1 MVLLRNK
8 YFIVAGLT
16 LILIVISFFAINYV
30 ENEGFNPTD
39 EGVVLAQ
46 SWRIINGEVPHSD
59 FISIRPAAS
68 GFLHSI
74 IFAFP
79 GPLVSN
85 ARWFVLFQYFAI
97 ALVMSLMLF
106 REIERVLQLKIHF
119 IYLFSLLISGFTVV
133 VLNYNLYSWT
143 TIDAVFWSVLAMP
156 LVFSSQKWKIALG
169 LLLTALAAL
178 SRQTFAVVTIA
189 GYLYVFFRYRKSF
202 TQYILV
208 FVVGALPFIAY
219 LLMLVFTSALPDF
232 ISQMTGRSEFFQTA
246 ILQYFKRFALGMTSP
261 LNIICLFICAIL
273 YFKRKTDFSRM
284 FLDKGLHAVLSLVYI
299 CFAFAIV
306 IRHFLLDEIDIYNL
320 PFDLFFMLVFFT
332 IFHFLLRPE
341 SKTIRMISI
350 AVLLISWTS
359 SISLGD
365 NSPVFTAGILFLSLI
380 VMCYDV
386 ILGHPSKFTKPV
398 TNKVLLLVLAFAIT
412 GLGLYSQS
420 RINYRDTSSDQFVAG
435 LGDASPE
442 FGDIRANRHVVAY
455 YNELSEIFCE
465 LPNSL
470 DNTVVFP
477 HNAMFYPVMK
487 TKNPAPL
494 DWITANEYIGQEER
508 IIDDFNL
515 IFEQE
520 TVYFIIEKVDV
531 RVICLGLRKRVY
543 ESDLVY
549 DMITQNCH
557 KIDLDSEFFDVY
569 CNRPVILNL
578 FH

>member
-16 LILIVISFFAINYV
+16 LILIVISFSAINYV

-68 GFLHSI
+68 GYLHSI

-79 GPLVSN
+79 GHLVPN
-85 ARWFVLFQYFAI
+85 ARWFVLFQYFMI
-97 ALVMSLMLF
+97 ALIMSLMLF

-119 IYLFSLLISGFTVV
+119 IYFFSLLISGFTVV

-156 LVFSSQKWKIALG
+156 LVFSSQRWKILLG
-169 LLLTALAAL
+169 LIFTGFAAL

-189 GYLYVFFRYRKSF
+189 AYLYVFYQSRKSF
-202 TQYILV
+202 ARYIGV
-208 FVVGALPFIAY
+208 FLMGAVPFFAY
-219 LLMLVFTSALPDF
+219 LLMLIIADALPDF
-232 ISQMTGRSEFFQTA
+232 INQMIGRSEFFQTA
-246 ILQYFKRFALGMTSP
+246 ILQYIKRFAIGMTSP
-261 LNIICLFICAIL
+261 LNMVCLFICAVL
-273 YFKRKTDFSRM
+273 YFKRKTDFVRM

-299 CFAFAIV
+299 CFALVLIV
-306 IRHFLLDEIDIYNL
+306 RHFLLDKIDIYNL
-320 PFDLFFMLVFFT
+320 PFDLFFMLVFFA
-332 IFHFLLRPE
+332 IFHFLLRPN
-341 SKTIRMISI
+341 SKTIRKISI
-350 AVLLISWTS
+350 AVLIISWTS

-386 ILGHPSKFTKPV
+386 ILSYPSKFTKPV
-398 TNKVLLLVLAFAIT
+398 TNKVLVLVLALTIT
-412 GLGLYSQS
+412 TLGIYSQS
-420 RINYRDTSSDQFVAG
+420 RINYRDTSSDEFVTG
-435 LGDASPE
+435 LSDASPE
-442 FGDIRANRHVVAY
+442 FGSIGANRHIVAY
-455 YNELSEIFCE
+455 YKELSEIFKE
-465 LPNSL
+465 LPNSF

-508 IIDDFNL
+508 IIDEFNKL
-515 IFEQE
+515 FERE
-520 TVYFIIEKVDV
+520 VVYFIIEKVDV
-531 RVICLGLRKRVY
+531 RVISNGLQKRIY
-543 ESDLVY
+543 EKDLVY
-549 DMITQNCH
+549 EMIIQNCH
-557 KIDLDSEFFDVY
+557 KIDYDSNFFDVY
-569 CNRPVILNL
+569 CTRQDL
-578 FH
+578 